1 MKLTQVFIKKLIASP
16 KSVLDTL
23 SEDEVAEIIQKANH
37 SYYHTKKPLFS
48 DNIFD
53 LIKDYLEE
61 KNPNHPILKN
71 VGAVVSDKDKVR
83 LPYFMGSL
91 DKIKDEKSIQKFV
104 SNYGGPYLVSDK
116 LDGNS
121 GLFVFN
127 EKKAKLY
134 SRGDGTHG
142 QDISHLLPFLKS
154 VPQINKDMA
163 VRGEII
169 ITKKNFEKLT
179 HKKQANA
186 RNMVA
191 GLINSKTPDLEIAKH
206 TEFVAYEV
214 IYPVLLPDMQ
224 MSFLK
229 ENGFNLV
236 AHELYTSINIEGLS
250 KYLVERRNKSP
261 YEIDGIVISDDKIY
275 KRLPENPSHSFA
287 FKSVLTMEE
296 AEVIVNKVEWNV
308 SKDGYM
314 VPVITFNPVQ
324 LDGVSISRTHGFNA
338 KFIKDNVI
346 GPGSKIIIIRS
357 GAVIPYCK
365 EVLSPSE
372 TGEPDMPDISYEW
385 SSSSVDIVM
394 SKESQEN
401 SEDVVFKNIEYF
413 FNKLDVKGL
422 STGNLKKIFNAGHK
436 VVKDILDISVDDLKK
451 IDGFKDKMAQK
462 IYDAMQEAKK
472 DISCV
477 LLMDASNTLGRGM
490 GAKKIELVLDAFP
503 KIVSERY
510 VPTVSEMIT
519 LKGIEKKTA
528 ELFITNLP
536 KYFAFVDKNKLSC
549 YMNKEQSNSELVPD
563 VPFKQNLV
571 GHKIVFTGFRDD
583 ALEDLIKKHGGVTS
597 SGVSKTTTIVV
608 CKDVSSDSSKIT
620 KGKEVGAK
628 IMSIVDFKS
637 ILTK

>member
-1 MKLTQVFIKKLIASP
+1 MKLTQVFLKKLIASP
-16 KSVLDTL
+16 KSVLNTL

-53 LIKDYLEE
+53 LIKDNLED
-61 KNPNHPILKN
+61 KNPNHPILKH
-71 VGAVVSDKDKVR
+71 VGAAVSDKDKVR

-91 DKIKDEKSIQKFV
+91 DKIKDEKNIQKFV
-104 SNYGGPYLVSDK
+104 STYGGPYLVSDK

-121 GLFVFN
+121 GLYVFN

-134 SRGDGTHG
+134 SRGDGTYG
-142 QDISHLLPFLKS
+142 QDISHLLPFLNS
-154 VPQINKDMA
+154 VPQIKKDMA

-169 ITKKNFEKLT
+169 ITKKNFEKLE

-191 GLINSKTPDLEIAKH
+191 GLINSKTPDLEIAKY
-206 TEFVAYEV
+206 TDFVAYEV
-214 IYPVLLPDMQ
+214 IFPVLLPDMQ

-229 ENGFNLV
+229 ENGFNTV
-236 AHELYTSINIEGLS
+236 SHELYTSINIEGLS
-250 KYLVERRNKSP
+250 KYLIERRNISP
-261 YEIDGIVISDDKIY
+261 YEIDGIVVTDDKIY
-275 KRLPENPSHSFA
+275 KRVSENPSYSFA

-324 LDGVSISRTHGFNA
+324 LDGVSIARTHGFNA

-385 SSSSVDIVM
+385 SSTGVDIVM
-394 SKESQEN
+394 SKESLEN
-401 SEDVVFKNIEYF
+401 SEDVAFKNIEYF

-436 VVKDILDISVDDLKK
+436 IVKDILDITVEDLKK

-462 IYDAMQEAKK
+462 VYDAILDTKK
-472 DISCV
+472 EISCV
-477 LLMDASNTLGRGM
+477 VLMDASNTVGRGM
-490 GAKKIELVLDAFP
+490 GAKKIELVLNAFP

-510 VPTVSEMIT
+510 VPTVSELVT

-536 KYFAFVDKNKLSC
+536 KYFAFVDKNKLTC
-549 YMNKEQSNSELVPD
+549 YMNKEPSDTDIIPE

-571 GHKIVFTGFRDD
+571 GHKIVFTGFRDTE
-583 ALEDLIKKHGGVTS
+583 LEDLSKVHGGIVS
-597 SGVSKTTTIVV
+597 SGVNKTTTIVV
-608 CKDVSSDSSKIT
+608 SKDLSAESSKVA
-620 KGKEVGAK
+620 KGREVGAK
-628 IMSIVDFKS
+628 IMSIGDFKS
-637 ILTK
+637 MLTK